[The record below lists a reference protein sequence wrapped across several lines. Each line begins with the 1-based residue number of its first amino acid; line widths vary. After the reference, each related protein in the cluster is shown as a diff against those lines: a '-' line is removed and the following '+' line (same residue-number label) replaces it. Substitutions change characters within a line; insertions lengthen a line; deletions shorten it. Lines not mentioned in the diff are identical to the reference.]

1 MPPVGTELQDAEGK
15 AVGTVKSGAIS
26 PRRGAIALAVVR
38 REIEPGSVLRAS
50 WSDRNVDATVEQLPF
65 PG

>member
-1 MPPVGTELQDAEGK
+1 
-15 AVGTVKSGAIS
+15 VKSGAIS